1 MKKKLAFLAS
11 ISQLQ
16 RLIMFPVSFSTLKA
30 WKNLMYFQLQKANKK
45 LLELPLKPFFL
56 INILIFKLIPELL
69 KTCPNYGQYQTWML
83 CPSVPIFLYSE
94 ISVSRLMLPVE
105 NWSKMSC
112 ISKLKCSITM
122 LSFTSWLVSWVND
135 FSSYGW
141 CSYVY

>member
-1 MKKKLAFLAS
+1 MFAVAFLN
-11 ISQLQ
+11 
-16 RLIMFPVSFSTLKA
+16 LKA
-30 WKNLMYFQLQKANKK
+30 WKNFMYFQLQKTNKK
-45 LLELPLKPFFL
+45 LESLLKAFFL
-56 INILIFKLIPELL
+56 INILIFQLIPELL
-69 KTCPNYGQYQTWML
+69 KTCQNYGQCQTWML

-122 LSFTSWLVSWVND
+122 LSFTSWLVSWAKD

-141 CSYVY
+141 CSYNRWIMF